1 MILSQ
6 SELDESLATL
16 PGWTHTKDSIEKKF
30 VFRDFKEALGF
41 IVQTGILAEQA
52 DHHPEIVNVYNKVIL
67 RLHTHSESAI
77 TEKDI
82 LLARAIN
89 HQSAK

>member
-6 SELDESLATL
+6 TEIDESLVSL
-16 PGWTHTKDSIEKKF
+16 PGWTYTKGSIEKTF

-41 IVQTGILAEQA
+41 IVQIGILAEQA
-52 DHHPEIVNVYNKVIL
+52 DHHPEMVNVYNKVIL

-82 LLARAIN
+82 LLAQAIN
-89 HQSAK
+89 HQSEK